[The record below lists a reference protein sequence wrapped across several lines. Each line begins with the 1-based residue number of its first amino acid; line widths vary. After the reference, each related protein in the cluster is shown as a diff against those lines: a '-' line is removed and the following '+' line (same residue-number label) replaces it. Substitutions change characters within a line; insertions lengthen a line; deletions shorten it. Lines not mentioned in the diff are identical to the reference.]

1 MNDRDS
7 RNAGQVIPPPVP
19 PPMPPPIPQGPGDA
33 TIRLIP
39 YKNGPALA
47 AYYLG
52 VFSVIPVIGMVLGLA
67 ALVLGIMG
75 LRKAARRP
83 EVKGKVH
90 AWVGIIVGGFFG
102 LGYLALTVLIVVA
115 IAHDA
120 Y

>member
-1 MNDRDS
+1 MNDQDS

-19 PPMPPPIPQGPGDA
+19 PPMPQRPGDA
-33 TIRLIP
+33 TGGLIP
-39 YKNGPALA
+39 YKNAPALA

-52 VFSVIPVIGMVLGLA
+52 VFSVIPLIGTVLGLA

-75 LRKAARRP
+75 LRMAARRP

-102 LGYLALTVLIVVA
+102 LGYLALTVLIVVGVIMA
-115 IAHDA
+115 RSGA